1 MTPLVPIVMF
11 GWIPVVFGIF
21 TKFEPRR
28 AVIVAFLSAWMF
40 LPIAQYPLPGLPDYT
55 KMSATCM
62 GIFMAAFVFDQKRI
76 LFFRP
81 SMADMPVFLWCVC
94 PLISSLTNGL
104 GLYDGLA
111 TFLRYVFTWGFP
123 YLVGRLYFSDL
134 EGLRAF
140 AIGML
145 WGGLVYVPL
154 CLLENVLSPQ
164 LHRWVYGFHQNSFAQ
179 TFRWGGWRPM
189 VFMNHG
195 LMVGVW
201 MVSAALICYWFWASG
216 ALKKIGGIPIKWCLA
231 ALLITSVMARSTGAL
246 FLLLVGVCV
255 IYIVKKLRTT
265 LLVACLVIIPFVYVG
280 TRATGIWDGYNLQA
294 FIAENISYDRALSL
308 WTRMENENILAE
320 KAFQRPLF
328 GWGGW
333 GRNRVFDEEGNDI
346 SVTDG
351 LWIIIFGQNGLVGL
365 GMFMLF
371 LLLPVVHFIRCYPSA
386 QWIHRRVAPGGV
398 LAILLCLYMVDNLLN
413 AMINPIF
420 AVIAGGLTGIRRESL
435 SEDSFSPDSK
445 SKQFQTLSCEPRF
458 L

>member
-1 MTPLVPIVMF
+1 MF
-11 GWIPVVFGIF
+11 GWIPVVIGIF
-21 TKFEPRR
+21 TKYEPRR
-28 AVIVAFLSAWMF
+28 SVIVAFLAAWMF
-40 LPIAQYPLPGLPDYT
+40 LPIAKYPLPGLPDYT

-62 GIFMAAFVFDQKRI
+62 GIFMAAFMFDQKRI
-76 LFFRP
+76 LSFRP
-81 SMADMPVFLWCVC
+81 TMVDMPMILWCIC

-111 TFLRYVFTWGFP
+111 TLLRYVFTWGFP
-123 YLVGRLYFSDL
+123 YFVGRLYFSDL
-134 EGLRAF
+134 RGLREF
-140 AIGML
+140 AIGMV

-154 CLLENVLSPQ
+154 CLLENALSPQ
-164 LHRWVYGFHQNSFAQ
+164 LHRWLYGFHQNSFAQ

-189 VFMNHG
+189 VFMDHG

-201 MVSAALICYWFWASG
+201 MMSAALISYWFWLSRT
-216 ALKKIGGIPIKWCLA
+216 LNKIGGISIKWCSA
-231 ALLITSVMARSTGAL
+231 ALFFTSVMSRSTGAL
-246 FLLLVGVCV
+246 FLLFLGVSV
-255 IYIVKKLRTT
+255 SFIIKKLKTSV
-265 LLVACLVIIPFVYVG
+265 LLACLIIVPLFYVG

-320 KAFQRPLF
+320 KAFQRPFF

-333 GRNRVFDEEGNDI
+333 GRNRVYDEQGNDI

-371 LLLPVVHFIRCYPSA
+371 LLLPVVNFLKCYPSKYWDY
-386 QWIHRRVAPGGV
+386 QLVAPAGI

-413 AMINPIF
+413 AMTNPIF
-420 AVIAGGLTGIRRESL
+420 AVIAGGLTGIKKEPLTKRDSHSTAMTDSRREGSL
-435 SEDSFSPDSK
+435 A
-445 SKQFQTLSCEPRF
+445 PRF